1 MWNRFHDFFRP
12 KNSAILLVKL
22 KCQKS
27 KRSTPKQCKSVE
39 FSRCSFR
46 KISRQIKAVS
56 IKAMQN
62 RQIFTIFSFE
72 SSAIFLVKLKLSI
85 LKQSIIVTFSR
96 EFLSTKNLIF
106 SRFFLLIYRL
116 WKWRWRWMHLRRI
129 WTKRRFCPRPN
140 HQWVKVWTSSRMSSP
155 LFCFSYFSSI
165 FSVKTLRLFNNN
177 TTLNFDVFTNF
188 FWMPKNENYFSWMI
202 QGLKMLTEL
211 SKDASK
217 MSQSQIFLRKNQKL
231 RKSFF
236 SHFLAKNRQFCNF
249 DQKN

>member
-1 MWNRFHDFFRP
+1 MWNCFHDFFRP

-27 KRSTPKQCKSVE
+27 KRSTAKQCKSVE

-62 RQIFTIFSFE
+62 RKFFTIFYFE
-72 SSAIFLVKLKLSI
+72 SSAIFLVKLKLST
-85 LKQSIIVTFSR
+85 LKQFITVAFSR
-96 EFLSTKNLIF
+96 EFLSMKNLIF
-106 SRFFLLIYRL
+106 SRFFLSIYRL

-155 LFCFSYFSSI
+155 LF
-165 FSVKTLRLFNNN
+165 
-177 TTLNFDVFTNF
+177 
-188 FWMPKNENYFSWMI
+188 
-202 QGLKMLTEL
+202 
-211 SKDASK
+211 
-217 MSQSQIFLRKNQKL
+217 
-231 RKSFF
+231 FF
-236 SHFLAKNRQFCNF
+236 SLLFLDFFRQNTAAL
-249 DQKN
+249 Q

>member
-1 MWNRFHDFFRP
+1 MWNCFHDFFRP

-22 KCQKS
+22 KS
-27 KRSTPKQCKSVE
+27 KRSTAKQCKSVE

-56 IKAMQN
+56 IKTMQN
-62 RQIFTIFSFE
+62 RQMFTIFYFE
-72 SSAIFLVKLKLSI
+72 SSAIFLVKLKLST
-85 LKQSIIVTFSR
+85 LKQFITVAFSR
-96 EFLSTKNLIF
+96 EFLSMKNLIF
-106 SRFFLLIYRL
+106 SRFFLSIYRL

-188 FWMPKNENYFSWMI
+188 SWC
-202 QGLKMLTEL
+202 QKMKT
-211 SKDASK
+211 
-217 MSQSQIFLRKNQKL
+217 IFREWFRAWKCLQNWVRMLRKWVNPE
-231 RKSFF
+231 FF
-236 SHFLAKNRQFCNF
+236 IK
-249 DQKN
+249 

>member
-1 MWNRFHDFFRP
+1 
-12 KNSAILLVKL
+12 
-22 KCQKS
+22 
-27 KRSTPKQCKSVE
+27 
-39 FSRCSFR
+39 
-46 KISRQIKAVS
+46 
-56 IKAMQN
+56 
-62 RQIFTIFSFE
+62 
-72 SSAIFLVKLKLSI
+72 
-85 LKQSIIVTFSR
+85 
-96 EFLSTKNLIF
+96 
-106 SRFFLLIYRL
+106 
-116 WKWRWRWMHLRRI
+116 MHLRRI

-217 MSQSQIFLRKNQKL
+217 MSQSQNFLRKYQKF
-231 RKSFF
+231 RKLFF
-236 SHFLAKNRQFCNF
+236 SYFLAKNRQFCDF
-249 DQKN
+249 DQKISFWKKSIKVENSALKFLDLAIVGFLLHCYCFVHFCLVRE